1 MTTMRLKEFIKPFAQ
16 ILKDNTNVL
25 CYCVELIETE
35 RSEVNDLIV
44 AQTMRGYC
52 TLPQLTET
60 MEYFFNR
67 IDITENVPTTS
78 LIFYVSIVLK
88 EDFNVNTHSI
98 FELSQNVYGREF
110 DSISF
115 YGVQGVKDDGSWFS
129 KSEIPDFVTI

>member
-44 AQTMRGYC
+44 AQTMRKYC

-60 MEYFFNR
+60 MEYLFNR

-78 LIFYVSIVLK
+78 LIFYVSIILK
-88 EDFNVNTHSI
+88 EDFNVNAHSI
-98 FELSQNVYGREF
+98 FELSQSVYSREF

-129 KSEIPDFVTI
+129 KSERPDFVTI